1 MDEPTATP
9 HAEAAAP
16 PGSGEG
22 RSLQPERPFP
32 QALLDALPVHLAVM
46 DFEGRIVAVN
56 ELWRQFGR
64 ENGGAENLGLVEGA
78 NYLEVCRRA
87 EQAGEPLTG
96 RVLRGLEDLVAGRRE
111 RFGLECPCH
120 SATRPRWFE
129 LQARRRPELGGLLL
143 VHTDITERKEGEQ
156 ALEWERAKLAAT
168 IDSMVQGVLVTDGE
182 GRILRMNPAAHDLA
196 GLTDS
201 KESHLPLARY
211 AAEFETRHADGRIIP
226 PSDWPLARA
235 LRGETV
241 REFVMYVRH
250 RSTGREWF
258 GAYNATPL
266 RNAEGAIHLV
276 IVTIDDLTARRRME
290 QGLRQAEAWLRIA
303 TETAELGAFDY
314 HPQEDKLVLSELA
327 RQHLG
332 WQVKPAAAEPA
343 PVSGRYGTRGRV
355 EELMR
360 QALAPGSGGEVAT
373 EYEALNAAE
382 GSEHWVLARGK
393 VLFNEAR
400 QPVRFVGT
408 TLEVTERRQAHA
420 ELERLVAERTGRLRE
435 TVGELEHFSYTLTH
449 DLRAPLRAMEAF
461 GQILRE
467 EYAPQLD
474 DTGKDFLRRIVD
486 SARRMD
492 RLITDAL
499 SYSQVV
505 RTEMELEPV
514 DPNGLLRG
522 MVETYPEFQPPRV
535 RIQLVGSIPSVRGNP
550 AALTQVFSNLLG
562 NAVKFVE
569 PGKQPEVR
577 IGGERQGTHVR
588 IWFEDNGIG
597 IEPNQQ
603 ERIFIMFQRL
613 SSEHEGTGIGL
624 ALVRKMVERMRGKVG
639 VESQPGQGS
648 RFWVLLPA
656 ADETD

>member
-1 MDEPTATP
+1 
-9 HAEAAAP
+9 
-16 PGSGEG
+16 
-22 RSLQPERPFP
+22 
-32 QALLDALPVHLAVM
+32 LDALPAHLAVM
-46 DFEGRIVAVN
+46 DFDGRIVAVN

-64 ENGGAENLGLVEGA
+64 ENGGAGNLGLAEGA
-78 NYLEVCRRA
+78 NYLEACRRA
-87 EQAGEPLTG
+87 EQAGEPLAG
-96 RVLRGLEDLVAGRRE
+96 RTLRGLADLIAGRSE
-111 RFGLECPCH
+111 RFVLEYPCN
-120 SATRPRWFE
+120 STARPRWFE
-129 LQARRRPELGGLLL
+129 LQALRRPELGGLLL

-182 GRILRMNPAAHDLA
+182 GRILRMNPAAHDFA
-196 GLTDS
+196 GLTDC
-201 KESHLPLARY
+201 KESHMPLARY
-211 AAEFETRHADGRIIP
+211 AAEFEARHADGRIIP

-241 REFVMYVRH
+241 RDFVMYARH
-250 RSTGREWF
+250 RPTGREWF

-332 WQVKPAAAEPA
+332 WPVKPAAAEPA
-343 PVSGRYGTRGRV
+343 PVSGRHGTRGRV

-360 QALAPGSGGEVAT
+360 QALEPGSGGEVAT
-373 EYEALNAAE
+373 EYEALNATD

-408 TLEVTERRQAHA
+408 TLDVTERRQAHA
-420 ELERLVAERTGRLRE
+420 ELERLVAERTARLRE
-435 TVGELEHFSYTLTH
+435 TVGELEHFSYTITH

-467 EYAPQLD
+467 EYASQLD
-474 DTGKDFLRRIVD
+474 DKGKDFLRRIVD

-499 SYSQVV
+499 SYSKVV
-505 RTEMELEPV
+505 RTEMELEAV

-569 PGKQPEVR
+569 RGKQPEVR
-577 IGGERQGTHVR
+577 IGGERQGAHVR

-613 SSEHEGTGIGL
+613 SSEYEGTGIGL

-639 VESQPGQGS
+639 VESQPGKGS